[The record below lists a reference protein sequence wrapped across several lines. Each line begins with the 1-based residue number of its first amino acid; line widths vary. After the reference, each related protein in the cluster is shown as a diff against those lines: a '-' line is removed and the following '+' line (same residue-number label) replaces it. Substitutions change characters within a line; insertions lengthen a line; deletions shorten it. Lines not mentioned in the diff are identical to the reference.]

1 MNCWGPIYQKV
12 NKMSVR
18 GISVIMATFNGEK
31 YILKQLESILN
42 QSLIPDE
49 IIICDDNSND
59 ATVSVINTFDNNI
72 IKLYANESR
81 LGVVE
86 NFKKAAKLA
95 SPANWIAFADQ
106 DDIWELNKLQRLADE
121 MAQVDNGFT
130 PALVYSDLKVIDK
143 NEKVIAGSFW
153 MQQKINPGKINL
165 STLLYGNVV
174 TGCTMMINNAMAAEF
189 FLMDSSVC
197 LHDEWLALI
206 AYSIGNVKLLND
218 KLVLYRQHENNI
230 TFSDSYVARLTFF
243 DRIVNDV
250 KLLGKKQ
257 KFLPHQ
263 FKLAKLFL
271 AKYRL
276 QLSNEQIK
284 TIERFIDQEDK
295 NYLFQR
301 INRRLTY
308 SKYFGRG
315 QK

>member
-1 MNCWGPIYQKV
+1 
-12 NKMSVR
+12 MSVR
-18 GISVIMATFNGEK
+18 GISVIIATFNGEK

-49 IIICDDNSND
+49 IIICDDKSSD
-59 ATVSVINTFDNNI
+59 GTVAIINALDNNI
-72 IKLYANESR
+72 IKLHTNEYQ

-95 SPANWIAFADQ
+95 SPVNWIAFADQ
-106 DDIWELNKLQRLADE
+106 DDIWEPNKLQLLAAE
-121 MAQVDNGFT
+121 MTLLDNNFT
-130 PALVYSDLKVIDK
+130 PALVYSNLKVIDK
-143 NEKVIAGSFW
+143 NENVISESFW
-153 MQQKINPGKINL
+153 MEQKINPCKINL

-174 TGCTMMINNAMAAEF
+174 TGCTMIINHAMAAEF
-189 FLMDSSVC
+189 FLMDSSAC

-206 AYSIGNVKLLND
+206 AYSIGNVKFLND

-230 TFSDSYVARLTFF
+230 TFSDSYVAKPTFF
-243 DRIVNDV
+243 IRIVNDV

-263 FKLAKLFL
+263 FILAKLFL
-271 AKYRL
+271 AKCRFK
-276 QLSNEQIK
+276 LSNEQIEI
-284 TIERFIDQEDK
+284 IERFIKQEDK

>member
-1 MNCWGPIYQKV
+1 
-12 NKMSVR
+12 
-18 GISVIMATFNGEK
+18 MATFNGEK

-49 IIICDDNSND
+49 IIVCDDNSSD
-59 ATVSVINTFDNNI
+59 ATVSIINAFDNNI
-72 IKLYANESR
+72 IKLYANECR
-81 LGVVE
+81 LGAVE

-95 SPANWIAFADQ
+95 SPANWIVFADQ
-106 DDIWELNKLQRLADE
+106 DDIWELNKLQRLAEE
-121 MAQVDNGFT
+121 MAYLDNGFS
-130 PALVYSDLKVIDK
+130 PALVYSDLKIIDK
-143 NEKVIAGSFW
+143 NDEVIAGSFW
-153 MQQKINPGKINL
+153 AQQKINPGKINL

-174 TGCTMMINNAMAAEF
+174 TGCTMMVNDVMAAEF
-189 FLMDSSVC
+189 FLMDSSAC

-206 AYSIGNVKLLND
+206 AYSIGKVKLLTD

-230 TFSDSYVARLTFF
+230 TFSNSYVARPAFF
-243 DRIVNDV
+243 ARLINNI
-250 KLLGKKQ
+250 KLLGKKK
-257 KFLPHQ
+257 KFLPNQ

-271 AKYRL
+271 ARYRFK
-276 QLSNEQIK
+276 LSSEQIEI
-284 TIERFIDQEDK
+284 IERFINQEDK

>member
-1 MNCWGPIYQKV
+1 MNCWGLIYQKA
-12 NKMSVR
+12 NKMSAR

-42 QSLIPDE
+42 QSLIPNE
-49 IIICDDNSND
+49 IIICDDNSTD
-59 ATVSVINTFDNNI
+59 TTVSIINTLDNNI
-72 IKLYANESR
+72 IKLCTNER
-81 LGVVE
+81 QLGVVE

-95 SPANWIAFADQ
+95 LSTNWIVFADQ
-106 DDIWELNKLQRLADE
+106 DDVWELNKLQLLAAE
-121 MAQVDNGFT
+121 MAHLDNGVV
-130 PALVYSDLKVIDK
+130 PALVYSDLKIIDK
-143 NEKVIAGSFW
+143 NDRIIAESFW
-153 MQQKINPGKINL
+153 AQQKINPDKINL
-165 STLLYGNVV
+165 ATLLYGNVV
-174 TGCTMMINNAMAAEF
+174 TGCTIIINQAMAAEF
-189 FLMDSSVC
+189 FLIDSATS

-206 AYSIGNVKLLND
+206 AYSIGRVKFLNN
-218 KLVLYRQHENNI
+218 KLVLYRQHESNI
-230 TFSDSYVARLTFF
+230 TFSDSYVSKSTFF
-243 DRIVNDV
+243 DGVVNDAQ
-250 KLLGKKQ
+250 LLSKKK

-276 QLSNEQIK
+276 KLNNNQIK
-284 TIERFIDQEDK
+284 TIERFINQEDK